1 MAALAVNGN
10 VNVKY
15 RHSVLYSRLEAV
27 DCKRSAQTPIKE
39 MEMTTVLIYVQ
50 HVNTQTRSTG
60 GVNQNRQQTS
70 LLTVS
75 SRMTRA
81 RARETARAGTRART
95 TAAANE
101 WAGGGEGYEY
111 GYG

>member
-27 DCKRSAQTPIKE
+27 DCKRSAQTPIKD

-60 GVNQNRQQTS
+60 GVNLNRQQ
-70 LLTVS
+70 VVV
-75 SRMTRA
+75 RQKRVQGERQEQGHA
-81 RARETARAGTRART
+81 HGQRQQRT
-95 TAAANE
+95 NVQVGRYE
-101 WAGGGEGYEY
+101 HGYEY